1 MSFRILGTGSGL
13 PSLCITNDDLSKVMD
28 TSDEWIRTRTGI
40 EKRRICGEETIT
52 DLAET
57 AAKRALEDSGVSAEE
72 LDLIICATL
81 SADYITPSM
90 ACVLQERLG
99 AKCPAFDLNAACTGF
114 LYAMDVAAGYFARN
128 DKMKILIVAA
138 EAISKLVDWRERNTS
153 VIFADGAGAVVLG
166 EGNDL
171 LAIRLTAKGN
181 THALAAPNISGNC
194 PFRQGEVKETF
205 LEMDGKEVFRFAVS
219 SMCRDIKAVMKL
231 AGVTGEEI
239 DYVLPHQANMRI
251 LDSAINRLD
260 IDGEKFLTNINC
272 RGNTSAAAIPLL
284 LDEANKAGTLKKG
297 NLLAMSSFGGGLT
310 TGACIL
316 RWSK

>member
-1 MSFRILGTGSGL
+1 MSFCILGTGSEL
-13 PSLCITNDDLSKVMD
+13 PSLCISNEDLAEIMD
-28 TSDEWIRTRTGI
+28 TNEEWIRTRTGI
-40 EKRRICGEETIT
+40 EERRICGEETIT
-52 DLAET
+52 DLAEQ
-57 AAKRALEDSGVSAEE
+57 AAKKALEDSGVLAEE

-81 SADYITPSM
+81 SPDYVTPSM
-90 ACVLQERLG
+90 ACLLQARLG
-99 AKCPAFDLNAACTGF
+99 AKCPAFDLNSACTGF
-114 LYAMDVAAGYFARN
+114 LYALDVAAGYFARN
-128 DKMKILIVAA
+128 SKMKILIVAA
-138 EAISKLVDWRERNTS
+138 EAISKLVDWKDRSIS

-166 EGNDL
+166 EGQDL

-181 THALAAPNISGNC
+181 PHALSAPNITGNC
-194 PFRQGEVKETF
+194 PFRKEKVQESY
-205 LEMDGKEVFRFAVS
+205 LQMDGKEVFRFAVS

-231 AGVTGEEI
+231 ACVSGEDV

-251 LDSAINRLD
+251 LDSAMSRLD
-260 IDGEKFLTNINC
+260 IDREKFLTNINC

-284 LDEANKAGTLKKG
+284 LDEANKAGKLKKG